1 MRISL
6 LFSLGSIVVCAGA
19 DAAADYVPRRSGL
32 YDFPIYTNHPAGKQV
47 GGPHA
52 PAATPALSPEEAQK
66 KFTLPTGFE
75 IRLFASEPEVV
86 NPVAMTWDERG
97 RLWVLE
103 LYEYPLGAKNGQKP
117 RDRIK
122 ILEDTDGD
130 GRADKVTV
138 FADGLN
144 LATGLQLG
152 NGGVYVGQA
161 PDFLF
166 LEDTDGDDHADKRT
180 VLKTGFGLD
189 DRHELLN
196 GFTWGPD
203 GWLYMTQGVFTHSR
217 VRNPNDPDD
226 SGVTVDAAVARYH
239 TQT

>member
-1 MRISL
+1 MKPVLSFL
-6 LFSLGSIVVCAGA
+6 LGSLFSVAVVLKAYAVAPPPGKTF
-19 DAAADYVPRRSGL
+19 
-32 YDFPIYTNHPAGKQV
+32 DFPIYTNKSAGRQL

-52 PAATPALSPEEAQK
+52 PATTPPLSPAEAAS
-66 KFTLPTGFE
+66 KFTLPPGFE
-75 IRLFASEPEVV
+75 IRLFAAEPEVV

-103 LYEYPLGAKNGQKP
+103 LYEYPLGAKPGEKP

-122 ILEDTDGD
+122 ILEDTDAD

-161 PDFLF
+161 PEFLF
-166 LEDTDGDDHADKRT
+166 SEDTAGDDKADTREI
-180 VLKTGFGLD
+180 LKTGFGLD
-189 DRHELLN
+189 DRHE
-196 GFTWGPD
+196 
-203 GWLYMTQGVFTHSR
+203 
-217 VRNPNDPDD
+217 
-226 SGVTVDAAVARYH
+226 
-239 TQT
+239 